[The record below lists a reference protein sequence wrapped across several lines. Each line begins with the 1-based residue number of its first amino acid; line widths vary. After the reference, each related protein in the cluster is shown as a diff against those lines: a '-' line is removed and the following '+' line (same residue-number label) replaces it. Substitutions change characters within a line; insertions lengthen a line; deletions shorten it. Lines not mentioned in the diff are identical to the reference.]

1 MADSDPERKSQ
12 IRTPCSWYL
21 WIALPSIQ
29 LHDKTIQKIR
39 AFGKIIQVI
48 LGESQTPEDDSG
60 RVELIVS
67 IGLDRMLQDVLPK
80 EEPILQ
86 KTMTQMFALNPEFIC
101 DFVADRIRQGG
112 EEEQD
117 KQAETKKLWRMYA

>member
-1 MADSDPERKSQ
+1 M
-12 IRTPCSWYL
+12 
-21 WIALPSIQ
+21 PSIQ
-29 LHDKTIQKIR
+29 LHDKTIQKVR

-48 LGESQTPEDDSG
+48 LGESQTTEDDSG

-80 EEPILQ
+80 DEPVLQ
-86 KTMTQMFALNPEFIC
+86 KTMTHMFALNPEFVC

-112 EEEQD
+112 EQEQD
-117 KQAETKKLWRMYA
+117 KRAETKTLWRMYA